1 MGELFALFSVLLYF
15 VYAHALS
22 LYVIKFISLFSPE
35 PKFNFNQNYIQ

>member
-1 MGELFALFSVLLYF
+1 MGELFALFSVYF

-35 PKFNFNQNYIQ
+35 PKFNFNQNSIQ